1 MTLPAEDFEDLAR
14 TAPETVRLEL
24 VNGRI
29 EVKPVQDGNH
39 SEMVMWLQMTCR
51 DQLPETRLY
60 QGCGLKTGS
69 NGTDRVRPDGV
80 LAPHRHFAGHGEWSD
95 PKGVYMA
102 VGVTAHN
109 AEANHCER
117 VAKRDGYAAAGIPVY
132 LLVDREGS
140 SVAVYSIPEGGRYR
154 SLTLRPY
161 GTPIEIPEPVGFTLE
176 TEELKDFAD

>member
-1 MTLPAEDFEDLAR
+1 MTLPAEDFEELAR

-24 VNGRI
+24 VGGRI

-39 SEMVMWLQMTCR
+39 SEIVMWLQMTCR
-51 DQLPETRLY
+51 DQLPWAWLY

-80 LAPHRHFAGHGEWSD
+80 LAPRRHFAGHGEWSD
-95 PKGVYMA
+95 PKGVLMV

-109 AEANHCER
+109 AHANHCER
-117 VAKRDGYAAAGIPVY
+117 VAKRDGYAAAGIPVC
-132 LLVDREGS
+132 LLVDREDS
-140 SVAVYSIPEGGRYR
+140 SVAVYSVPEGGRYR
-154 SLTLRPY
+154 SLTLRAY
-161 GTPIEIPEPVGFTLE
+161 GTPIEIPEPVGITLE